1 MTEKTNNHPINPKTV
16 TIIGAGPA
24 GLVAAIN
31 LAKNNYKVTV
41 HEMKND
47 VGTRFN
53 GDFQGIDNWSTKED
67 ARQFL
72 GSMGVSVN
80 FKFVPYS
87 DGDYFDAS
95 AKKYKIKTSR
105 PLFYL
110 VERGTND
117 WSLDQG
123 LKRQAL
129 EAGAQIKWNSRITK
143 VPDGQVIIGTG
154 PKAADAIA
162 KGIVFDTTHKNY
174 YAGFLDDDIAPQA
187 YAYLL
192 VNEGKATFA
201 TCLFKS
207 FPNAQQYYERAYKR
221 LVETVDIDII
231 NPKSFGGY
239 INFFFNKVLTKDD
252 RIYYVGENAGFQD
265 ALWGFGMRYA
275 MHSGYLAARSII
287 EDIPYP
293 KLCKTYIRPQMEAS
307 LVNRWLFAR
316 LGNRGYRAVLGMF
329 AKKNDII
336 PALLKRHKLNGASK
350 WVLLPFAKLWFRP
363 RLKDKQCMHK
373 NCSCLWCKHGKH
385 DTIEVEANC

>member
-1 MTEKTNNHPINPKTV
+1 MNSKTV
-16 TIIGAGPA
+16 NIIGAGPA
-24 GLVAAIN
+24 SLVAAIQ
-31 LAKNNYKVTV
+31 LAKNNYAVTV

-53 GDFQGIDNWSTKED
+53 GDFQGIDNWSTYED
-67 ARQFL
+67 AHDFL
-72 GSMGVSVN
+72 KSIDISIN

-87 DGDYFDAS
+87 NGDYFDPL
-95 AKKYKIKTSR
+95 AKKYNIKTSR

-110 VERGTND
+110 VERGTNEE
-117 WSLDQG
+117 SLDQG

-129 EAGAQIKWNSRITK
+129 KAGVEIKWNSRISKTPEGK
-143 VPDGQVIIGTG
+143 VIIGTG

-162 KGIVFDTTHKNY
+162 KGIVFETTHKNY
-174 YAGFLDDDIAPQA
+174 YAGYLDNNIAPEA

-207 FPNAQQYYERAYKR
+207 FPNAQEYYDRAYKR
-221 LVETVDIDII
+221 LIETVDIDII
-231 NPKSFGGY
+231 NPSSFGGY
-239 INFFFNKVLTKDD
+239 ANFFFNKNLIKDN

-287 EDIPYP
+287 ENSSYP
-293 KLCKTYIRPQMEAS
+293 DLCKTHIIPKMEAS
-307 LVNRWLFAR
+307 LINRWMFSR
-316 LGNRGYRAVLGMF
+316 LGNKGYAKVLSIIS
-329 AKKNDII
+329 AKEDLISILTKKYNSNGTGKK
-336 PALLKRHKLNGASK
+336 LLF
-350 WVLLPFAKLWFRP
+350 PIAKLWFRP
-363 RLKDKQCMHK
+363 RLIDKQCMHK

-385 DTIEVEANC
+385 DFQDVKTDC

>member
-1 MTEKTNNHPINPKTV
+1 MNSKTV
-16 TIIGAGPA
+16 NIIGAGPA
-24 GLVAAIN
+24 SLVAAIQ
-31 LAKNNYKVTV
+31 LAKNNYSVTV

-53 GDFQGIDNWSTKED
+53 GDFQGIDNWSTYED
-67 ARQFL
+67 AHDFL
-72 GSMGVSVN
+72 KSIDISIN

-87 DGDYFDAS
+87 NGDYFDPL
-95 AKKYKIKTSR
+95 AKKYNIETSR

-110 VERGTND
+110 VERGTNEE
-117 WSLDQG
+117 SLDQG

-129 EAGAQIKWNSRITK
+129 KAGVEIKWNSRISETPEGK
-143 VPDGQVIIGTG
+143 VIIGTG

-162 KGIVFDTTHKNY
+162 KGIVFETTHKNY
-174 YAGFLDDDIAPQA
+174 YAGFLDDNIAPQA

-207 FPNAQQYYERAYKR
+207 FPNAQEYYERAYKR
-221 LVETVDIDII
+221 LVETVDIDIV
-231 NPKSFGGY
+231 NPTSFGGY
-239 INFFFNKVLTKDD
+239 VNFFFNKNLTKDN

-287 EDIPYP
+287 ENSSYP
-293 KLCKTYIRPQMEAS
+293 DLCKTHIIPKMEAS
-307 LVNRWLFAR
+307 LVNRWMFSK
-316 LGNRGYRAVLGMF
+316 LGNFGYKEV
-329 AKKNDII
+329 
-336 PALLKRHKLNGASK
+336 LKRISKKKDLVSTLTKKYNSNGIGK
-350 WVLLPFAKLWFRP
+350 QLLFPLAKLWFKP

-385 DTIEVEANC
+385 EFQDVQTNC